1 MRGDYTRAIDPLPPT
16 CRMKNDDA
24 KCVSIMRTETCSFS
38 LRIVSAFSA
47 CNIVAFEKERK
58 TSLIWLN
65 KGPDNSM
72 VIPHLESSG
81 ILNHA
86 RSGGYTSVLIFHN
99 HPNPDPMIYNLLE
112 PSAQDLNSAVALEA
126 VLSPASVNLLEFICE
141 RGRLLEYHRG
151 IAPSFFPIQYLGQT
165 VLAEN
170 GCGRLKNLQLH
181 LERLF

>member
-1 MRGDYTRAIDPLPPT
+1 
-16 CRMKNDDA
+16 MKNDDA

-151 IAPSFFPIQYLGQT
+151 IAPSFFPIQYFGQT